1 MLDTINLEVLFPP
14 RLIPDLIGERG
25 EDWKKLIAK
34 VHHTSSASLE
44 RAAFVLMMVRISG
57 CNTCHANSYRA
68 LQGCE
73 TCARQSLRR
82 FRGSDQ
88 DLLKNFEQAKQEV
101 VRFLSSRDESELMK
115 V

>member
-14 RLIPDLIGERG
+14 RLIPELLNERG
-25 EDWKKLIAK
+25 QAWQEL
-34 VHHTSSASLE
+34 VNRVQQSPENSLE
-44 RAAFVLMMVRISG
+44 RVAFVLMMVRISG

-73 TCARQSLRR
+73 ACARQSLRR
-82 FRGSDQ
+82 FRGGDQ
-88 DLLKNFEQAKQEV
+88 ELLKSYEQAKHEI
-101 VRFLSSRDESELMK
+101 VRYLSTRDESGLK